1 MLDHASLKVV
11 RGLVNRSFGN
21 AYCGVAVLEVHDLGD
36 GSIVVVG
43 EVDAHSVALFAD
55 ILAGQQH
62 DVVRVRLTK
71 CSFMDSSGLRA
82 LLVAH
87 ADAATR
93 GAQLVV
99 VEPSDVVHRLF
110 TISGVLDHLSIE
122 QSGP

>member
-1 MLDHASLKVV
+1 MAD
-11 RGLVNRSFGN
+11 
-21 AYCGVAVLEVHDLGD
+21 LEVLDLGD

-87 ADAATR
+87 TDAATR
-93 GAQLVV
+93 GARLVV

-122 QSGP
+122 QPDP

>member
-1 MLDHASLKVV
+1 MVDHASLKMV

-21 AYCGVAVLEVHDLGD
+21 AYYGVADLEVLDLGD

-43 EVDAHSVALFAD
+43 EVDASSVALFAD
-55 ILAGQQH
+55 MLAAQQH
-62 DVVRVRLTK
+62 DFIRVRLTK

-87 ADAATR
+87 ADADTR
-93 GAQLVV
+93 GARLVV

-110 TISGVLDHLSIE
+110 TVSGVLDHLSIE
-122 QSGP
+122 QPDP

>member
-1 MLDHASLKVV
+1 MLDHASLKMV

-21 AYCGVAVLEVHDLGD
+21 AYYGVADLEVLDLGD

-43 EVDAHSVALFAD
+43 EVDASSVALFAD
-55 ILAGQQH
+55 MLASQQH
-62 DVVRVRLTK
+62 DFVRVRLTK

-82 LLVAH
+82 LLIAH

-93 GAQLVV
+93 GARLVV

-122 QSGP
+122 QPDP